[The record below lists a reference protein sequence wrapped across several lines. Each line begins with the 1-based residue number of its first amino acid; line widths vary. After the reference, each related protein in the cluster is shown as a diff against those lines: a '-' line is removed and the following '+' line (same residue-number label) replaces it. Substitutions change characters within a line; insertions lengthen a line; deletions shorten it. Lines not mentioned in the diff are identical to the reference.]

1 MVSSFFPEW
10 RRKNLIA
17 CPKWVRCG
25 DPTLNRSNS
34 SLALK
39 LAMVL
44 ATVFWALGLHTAV
57 QYDLKNFVALGLP
70 CVRKP
75 SGKPRQIH
83 PAASIT
89 QPLQSDSI
97 WCFLMKVN
105 NTEAASSGLSLIN
118 FLNRRKKSTQ
128 MSKSGSQEIVGT
140 FFIQYD
146 ANREGRRSIRS
157 EEHT

>member
-75 SGKPRQIH
+75 TLEVSVSGENHWTVHGRIPKALPRCLGQTTW
-83 PAASIT
+83 PSFPCGEQRSTARAFRGSE
-89 QPLQSDSI
+89 Q
-97 WCFLMKVN
+97 
-105 NTEAASSGLSLIN
+105 
-118 FLNRRKKSTQ
+118 RKRT
-128 MSKSGSQEIVGT
+128 
-140 FFIQYD
+140 
-146 ANREGRRSIRS
+146 
-157 EEHT
+157 